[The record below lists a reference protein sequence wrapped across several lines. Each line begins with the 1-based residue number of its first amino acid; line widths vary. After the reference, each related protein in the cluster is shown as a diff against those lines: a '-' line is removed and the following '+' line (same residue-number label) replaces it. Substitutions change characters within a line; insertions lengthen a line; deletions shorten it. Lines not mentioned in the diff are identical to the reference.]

1 MALCCWPCFT
11 LDSTPALSSSLQWE
25 NVLELRTNKQ
35 NVLTLI
41 HMIQGGQWLL
51 LSWYM
56 AHSSYVVNME
66 NWYHC
71 CQGIFN
77 SSMAWPKKSTLSCA
91 VFIFLSPLKH
101 VFHGVWPKYW
111 MYCQAGLSGTLHM
124 YPGPRCHLQQ
134 WAVGTAVT
142 GTLWLQLPGGG
153 HGDRVTTGYSYWGV
167 ILSSWLE
174 TS

>member
-1 MALCCWPCFT
+1 MALCWWPCFT

-41 HMIQGGQWLL
+41 HMIQGGQWPL

-77 SSMAWPKKSTLSCA
+77 SSLASKVLLCHVQSSFFVPIKTRFSLSLTKLLD
-91 VFIFLSPLKH
+91 V
-101 VFHGVWPKYW
+101 
-111 MYCQAGLSGTLHM
+111 
-124 YPGPRCHLQQ
+124 
-134 WAVGTAVT
+134 
-142 GTLWLQLPGGG
+142 
-153 HGDRVTTGYSYWGV
+153 
-167 ILSSWLE
+167 LSSWSWWHL
-174 TS
+174 TRVSRAPMSSPAVGSGHCCYWYTMVTAAWWWPRWPCNNRLQLLGGYLVILT